1 MGLHSRAKEH
11 LHSGVRAYEHEG
23 IQHPAQGHPRSLNA
37 IPQIDARI
45 CCKI

>member
-11 LHSGVRAYEHEG
+11 LHSGVRVYGHEG
-23 IQHPAQGHPRSLNA
+23 IQHPVQGCLGGLNA
-37 IPQIDARI
+37 IPWIDARI

>member
-11 LHSGVRAYEHEG
+11 LHSGVQAYEHEG
-23 IQHPAQGHPRSLNA
+23 IQHPAQGRLGGLNA
-37 IPQIDARI
+37 IPWIDARI